1 MNVTVR
7 CGFAGAVL
15 FVLLLP
21 DMDDI
26 SGVVSVELDAIVI
39 RGLRIQR
46 CRDKRANRSVRYTRG
61 YHRPTVAIMALPE
74 GGVEK

>member
-7 CGFAGAVL
+7 CGFVDV
-15 FVLLLP
+15 VLLLP

-39 RGLRIQR
+39 RGLRFQWSLDNCATWSLRTIR
-46 CRDKRANRSVRYTRG
+46 NVTKF
-61 YHRPTVAIMALPE
+61 E
-74 GGVEK
+74 